1 MNDPELK
8 NFIKRLRHRVRLLL
22 AERYALFGAGG
33 GAIVSAILALLS
45 LRYDALISYALWI
58 GVVALGAAL
67 GALWGLVHRLDD
79 LSVAAAVDKR
89 AGLKERISTAV
100 MLPHSDSRPAESAVI
115 TDAISHTSGLRPK
128 DVFPH
133 RFGLPHGAFGITLIL
148 LAAAIL
154 LPQMPAMQ
162 SGTRRQEVQV
172 MKREGV
178 KLEKI
183 AKDIHKQTSS
193 KHEELRNL
201 ANKLNTLGKKMQ
213 TGRMTRK
220 QAMLKTRKL
229 SKQIKEQQDLLAKQN
244 SAAKPMDQAQL
255 EMQKASEQLAQK
267 MAEELAKKE
276 NIPLSEAM
284 KKLPTDQRMAEL
296 ARKEGPLSES
306 ERKELEKLVSKYA
319 NPNSGL
325 PVPSELAEAMAKLAQ
340 NKDYQKAAELMRKL
354 AQRLNSSNMSKQDK
368 EALKKQMEAL
378 AKALKNTDLDKLAK
392 AMRENAEKLANM
404 SDEELKKLMKQIKEM
419 QKLQKMCAKA
429 GGG

>member
-1 MNDPELK
+1 MNDLELQ
-8 NFIKRLRHRVRLLL
+8 NFMRRLRRRVRLLFI
-22 AERYALFGAGG
+22 ERYGLFGAGG
-33 GAIVSAILALLS
+33 GAVASAILALLS
-45 LRYDALISYALWI
+45 LRYDALISYTLWA
-58 GVVALGAAL
+58 GVVVFGAAL
-67 GALWGLVHRLDD
+67 GAVWGLVRRLDD
-79 LSVAAAVDKR
+79 LSIAAAVDKR

-100 MLPHSDSRPAESAVI
+100 MLPHLGSRPAESAVI
-115 TDAISHTSGLRPK
+115 TDAVSHTSGLMQK

-133 RFGLPHGAFGITLIL
+133 RFGLPHCVFGIGLI
-148 LAAAIL
+148 IL
-154 LPQMPAMQ
+154 TASIFVPQMPAMQ

-172 MKREGV
+172 MKREGT

-183 AKDIHKQTSS
+183 AKDMRNQTSS
-193 KHEELRNL
+193 KHVELRKL
-201 ANKLNTLGKKMQ
+201 ANKLDMLGKKMQ

-229 SKQIKEQQDLLAKQN
+229 SQQIKEQQDLLAKQN
-244 SAAKPMDQAQL
+244 SASKPMDQAQL
-255 EMQKASEQLAQK
+255 EMQKASDQLTKK
-267 MAEELAKKE
+267 MAEELAKRE

-296 ARKEGPLSES
+296 ARKNGPLSET

-319 NPNSGL
+319 DPNSGL
-325 PVPSELAEAMAKLAQ
+325 PVPQELAEAMAKLAQ

-354 AQRLNSSNMSKQDK
+354 AQKLNSPNTSKQDK

-392 AMRENAEKLANM
+392 AMRDNANKLANM
-404 SDEELKKLMKQIKEM
+404 SDEDLKKLMKQIEEM